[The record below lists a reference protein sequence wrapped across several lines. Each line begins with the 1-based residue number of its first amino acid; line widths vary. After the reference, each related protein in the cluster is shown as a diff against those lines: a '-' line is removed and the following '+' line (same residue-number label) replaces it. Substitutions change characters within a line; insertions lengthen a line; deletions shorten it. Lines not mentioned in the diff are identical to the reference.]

1 MIGKV
6 LFTKKNPKGIYG
18 FIKCEDGVTHYFDT
32 SGIVKGNYIK
42 PSAEVEFEVIPSR
55 GGKTQAINVRL
66 VKKSIEY
73 PSLEVEKLAELS
85 ALLEKIFVD
94 KSFVDCAG
102 LPNLFRMV
110 EIDYREYAEDLRS
123 FIVKYLKDY
132 SVQKKYTSD
141 GKEYPMVLLHNG
153 NEHIELTEEVC
164 NTILIELKKMI
175 SENGFFQAMILPA
188 VLKQV
193 GIKSFRDYSPNM
205 DSFLDSIFP
214 GLFVAKHRVTINGKE
229 YPKIYVPAEN
239 AELFK
244 ENAPSSTISTLSELE
259 PLLIP
264 QIVERLSKELEVC
277 SYIPGGRMPL
287 LLREA
292 GIDNYKEYA
301 TSIEEFINKYLYDD
315 FEMKKD
321 ELIDGKRE
329 PSIVVY
335 KNSVIQF
342 QSLKNMY
349 ETGDYVGFLNSA
361 QFRNSNPLDLGVNG
375 IELAL
380 KALAGYLNEDAEQFN
395 LNAFHRIL
403 ITSPTVAELKQYKDD
418 DHIQDL
424 GAQSAFIA
432 MTSNEFSK
440 VFANVH
446 NGKKT
451 LNNNWNGI
459 IERFWASKNNLAIY
473 LTALW
478 IIISQKDAGIDLYIE
493 EAFKEKEIKHL
504 PLMLKVY
511 SEFVLKGTKSVTLRL
526 KKKIVGHCFD
536 CNDIQT
542 LIVSYEFFDKQT
554 LPELSEVIEYI
565 SEDQDISSERLI
577 SWFHS
582 DIGELIAEKIT
593 NYYWWKGSR
602 EGINSNLVR
611 VLSTVLWEY
620 PTSYYT
626 AIIYNQSC
634 PLFTRELKEQL
645 LANNFDRICEETKS
659 YKKAFVLVSFVY
671 FNYIKPLGIE
681 SYDQSWSD
689 LRSQMK
695 SEVLG
700 QLSNDI
706 ISSRAISI
714 FKYDPE
720 MVSELET
727 YYCDTFVSDQVN
739 GIVSE
744 DELDDFI
751 SNCEENN
758 LSFITQW
765 VIKHTSDVGLT
776 DKEQQFRSILASKQ
790 YAEALLF
797 VQRENSFS
805 NTKKIELIKDI
816 LCQNFEQNMLDEA
829 AFHIFE
835 NAIPANIAERIISQ
849 KISFA
854 DSSAIMSLIILYSY
868 QSEWIKALYLFIPF
882 KKIHRNTHLKFI
894 EDFNSLLSAQR
905 IRQDQYDSHLDIMRA
920 ALKVFDSSEFDSFI
934 KWAQGFSIPSSS
946 RVYAPRPQIFDTNL
960 QAMLKGGDYNVQWK
974 QLTLMALR
982 TDNNEKQDSLRYSI
996 ITSYIG
1002 RYGLAEFDSLIT
1014 ELSRKRVNS
1023 KGYIDFYMSL
1033 WKGLLG
1039 GKYSAN
1045 FLRISR
1051 PLISCAPLTF
1061 WNIFYDVA
1069 ACKNHVFSSSDFELS
1084 KLNGLD
1090 HQIQAF
1096 YEDVLKRYSYTR
1108 ETVFAKI
1115 ALRILNDSVDL
1126 LAPMFEQYIPYCSS
1140 NQNKDLILSTIIR
1153 LISQNRY
1160 LEELS
1165 VFLEGDYWRC
1175 TETEAQ
1181 LLRAAQ
1187 ALCVNDSSYFLGDDL
1202 SFSSEEVSNIFSD
1215 LLECVINYP
1224 DVRMTRSVFERIQNC
1239 SNTYQYRLAELLIRM
1254 QQGKLQEAYLHRVTK
1269 NVPQINNLSEERTAV
1284 KYYLEFMSTMYKK
1297 QLNLGAEDVVYI
1309 RNRYYRILAADVLA
1323 SEDRKTFSDDEII
1336 ALMQRN
1342 RHFNAVYSDYK
1353 ALKALVIEFATSE
1366 ILTENQIEFFL
1377 LGFISNNWGQF
1388 INEIASFDNK
1398 SLELIRTIESYTN
1411 YRDLNIYFLKE
1422 FIYDHAPEDATMI
1435 PYIEICSPLIASV
1448 MKDIRSIYL
1457 TRPQE
1462 YNRCKAILVGICHLD
1477 DIDRAKA
1484 AYLNLQ
1490 KYLLSPNNELQ
1501 EHWDMYMNALLA
1513 TSYVKT
1519 MINILADE
1527 VRRRRIDVSKVL
1539 LWRPVFVAMKEVP
1552 AYYYLLSVRYA
1563 TEKNYEEA
1571 KKAYTLIPTFDG
1583 LPEEWNVEHADL
1595 QAYLSRSTNYFY
1607 PSVGSAVATLSIEKD
1622 ATNISFIQ
1630 TVIPRND
1637 LISQSN
1643 EPNVDLAVKAYK
1655 TIIRSDI
1662 EDVLKY
1668 SSYQQLFSYVKRPED
1683 LYEVFRQVE
1692 GRTQSN
1698 KTGRSTFNELVIEFG
1713 SLIITLD
1720 DQLSYDQKLDIL
1732 IEIFDVFS
1740 FLNDIN
1746 KGKRNIVSRL
1756 VSAEQIVLETP
1767 GIHFEKWIKC
1777 KDEIQSI
1784 LSESFIGNNTQD
1796 VDKWLV
1802 PIDECLNICS
1812 SNNSE
1817 TELLLALEN
1826 WRQNWNSLSN
1836 ASNFENAFIRS
1847 IDEKILALKNGIN
1860 LAIIIN
1866 NTTIEDEGV
1875 FYQIRNTSPFNN
1887 VSVSLSN
1894 NVDDAAH
1901 LIVEIGINNSPLEKF
1916 EDAEF
1921 SSELILRPNDSCG
1934 QYYKL
1939 PSKVTRLLKEGD
1951 LVTVILKIVFSKK
1964 VICDNSHQKNKFK
1977 VESIDEALV
1986 PSIISNRSH
1995 YGTAVP
2001 AFSTSIKGFGREK
2014 EKSDLRELLESNLAI
2029 IYGPSRVGKSSL
2041 LNYIAN
2047 EYFNDYCPNSGCNSI
2062 MQIRVADEQFSKNDY
2077 ITNMLS
2083 DGEPLHFESS
2093 AQIIEY
2099 LFCTPL
2105 LIAFSEDSSIRKM
2118 QMCKTAISSFPDEAR
2133 AEITEILSKKGSIVG
2148 KYGAISRVLSN
2159 YNCELWIMFDE
2170 FQQVVERWIGSADE
2184 LAELC
2189 TFIKYNQISNSI
2201 KLIICGSDDLVRI
2214 FECVH
2219 DDNWDEFKVKTAD
2232 TWVFVGQL
2240 SDQDFASMMNDRTIW
2255 RDLPYITPWNM
2266 DIGSSD
2272 NVGNKLPAVLQ
2283 SLYDYT
2289 GGNAICG
2296 KIFGEELLEKV
2307 KNGKFSH
2314 RRFFYP
2320 ADITQITFE
2329 LLNAETSKLKNLL
2342 ITHTTKN
2349 LQNELPYLLYI
2360 ASEMSA
2366 DINKADVSL
2375 RKILEFFQTKDSAD
2389 VETALKV
2396 LIARGII
2403 KTTTEPH
2410 RYGFTT
2416 LFYFDFFKDLATDS
2430 AMQKLRDS
2438 ENHNLSYGDPAP
2450 WLDQVVEI
2458 VRSQPIVDR
2467 ADIAKI
2473 IDSREDDGLKSG
2485 IGELYGKGTT
2495 IHAGTYIGENTGTSI
2510 GTQNNVQINAQTINT
2525 AFNTLLDASAT
2536 GEMLLQ
2542 AFHSLPSLSAY
2553 IPETEKTLV
2562 SGKTTQLLSDYDAY
2576 DACFSENGQ
2585 CTDAA
2590 LSQKIGGRIA
2600 ETEGELESINVPA
2613 EKKMISDTMGAVI
2626 ASDAFMDVSE
2636 QRWEELLKISPEK
2649 VSQLRK
2655 LPAEISTPLSF
2666 AVVLHN
2672 VFDEVYSG
2680 IVQKKANGKVD
2691 VDGIAPDKMD
2701 FCPVA
2706 IMYCKIVESIL
2717 KKVHTPLYIKGLGE
2731 KSLKLG
2737 GSAVFSDLGS
2747 PDDFNEDHKELS
2759 IGSYVSHLVFLPKKK
2774 ISLDTPMRKPSN
2786 NDFRFGVMT
2795 FGDTEEDYNDNIRR
2809 LIDDSDTEDEKIG
2822 PWKVHAR
2829 ALKIIQEI
2837 RNRSAHEAIPIT
2849 KENFDWL
2856 IEVLFEKG
2864 EFLRIWEL
2872 SK

>member
-18 FIKCEDGVTHYFDT
+18 FIECEDGSTHYFDT

-42 PSAEVEFEVIPSR
+42 PNSEVEFDVIPSR

-66 VKKSIEY
+66 AKKSVKY
-73 PSLEVEKLAELS
+73 PLLEEGILAELS
-85 ALLEKIFVD
+85 ALLEKMFAD
-94 KSFVDCAG
+94 KTFIDCAG
-102 LPNLFRMV
+102 LPNIFRMV
-110 EIDYREYAEDLRS
+110 GIDYREYAEDLRS
-123 FIVKYLKDY
+123 FIAKYLKDY
-132 SVQKKYTSD
+132 SVQKKYVSD
-141 GKEYPMVLLHNG
+141 DKEYPMVLLHND
-153 NEHIELTEEVC
+153 NQHIELTEEVC
-164 NTILIELKKMI
+164 ETILIELNKMV
-175 SENGFFQAMILPA
+175 SETGFFQAMILPS

-214 GLFVAKHRVTINGKE
+214 GQFVSKHRVTINGKE
-229 YPKIYVPAEN
+229 YPKIYVPTEN

-244 ENAPSSTISTLSELE
+244 ENTSSPAIPTLSEVD

-264 QIVERLSKELEVC
+264 QIVERLSRELEVC

-292 GIDNYKEYA
+292 GIENYKEYA
-301 TSIEEFINKYLYDD
+301 TSIEEFIKKYLYAD

-329 PSIVVY
+329 PSIVVH
-335 KNSVIQF
+335 KNSVIQL
-342 QSLKNMY
+342 QPLKKLY
-349 ETGDYVGFLNSA
+349 DAGEYAAFLHST
-361 QFRNSNPLDLGVNG
+361 QFRNSNPQDLGIIG

-380 KALAGYLNEDAEQFN
+380 KALAGYLNEDAEKFN
-395 LNAFHRIL
+395 LNAFHRAL

-424 GAQSAFIA
+424 GAQSAFVA

-459 IERFWASKNNLAIY
+459 IERFWATKNNLAIY

-478 IIISQKDAGIDLYIE
+478 IIISQKDTGIDLYTD

-504 PLMLKVY
+504 PLMLRVY
-511 SEFVLKGTKSVTLRL
+511 SEFVLNGRKSVTLRL

-542 LIVSYEFFDKQT
+542 LIVSYGFFDTQT
-554 LPELSEVIEYI
+554 LPELSEVIGYI
-565 SEDQDISSERLI
+565 SEDQDISAESLI

-582 DIGELIAEKIT
+582 EIGELIAEKIT
-593 NYYWWKGSR
+593 NYYWWKDSR
-602 EGINSNLVR
+602 EGINANLIKVF
-611 VLSTVLWEY
+611 STVLWEY

-645 LANNFDRICEETKS
+645 LADNFDRICEETKS
-659 YKKAFVLVSFVY
+659 YKKAFVLLSFVY
-671 FNYIKPLGIE
+671 FNYVKPLGIE
-681 SYDQSWSD
+681 SYDKSWDD
-689 LRSQMK
+689 LRSRIK

-706 ISSRAISI
+706 VSSRAISI

-720 MVSELET
+720 TVSELES
-727 YYCDTFVSDQVN
+727 YYCDTFVSDQVSR
-739 GIVSE
+739 IVSE
-744 DELDDFI
+744 DQLDDFI
-751 SNCEENN
+751 NNCEENH

-765 VIKHTSDVGLT
+765 VIKHTSAVGLT
-776 DKEQQFRSILASKQ
+776 DKEQQFRSILASRQ
-790 YAEALLF
+790 YVEALLF

-805 NTKKIELIKDI
+805 NSKKIELLKDI
-816 LCQNFEQNMLDEA
+816 LCQNFEQNMLDDT
-829 AFHIFE
+829 AFNIFE
-835 NAIPANIAERIISQ
+835 SAIPTNIAERILSQ
-849 KISFA
+849 NISFA

-868 QSEWIKALYLFIPF
+868 QSEWIKALYLFAPF
-882 KKIHRNTHLKFI
+882 KKMHRNTHLKFI
-894 EDFNSLLSAQR
+894 EDFNSLLSTQR
-905 IRQDQYDSHLDIMRA
+905 IRQDQYDSHLDVMRA

-934 KWAQGFSIPSSS
+934 KWAQGISIPSNS

-960 QAMLKGGDYNVQWK
+960 QAMLKGGDYNAQWK

-996 ITSYIG
+996 IASYIG
-1002 RYGLAEFDSLIT
+1002 RNGLAEFDSLIT

-1023 KGYIDFYMSL
+1023 KGYVDFYVSL

-1051 PLISCAPLTF
+1051 PLINCAPLTF

-1069 ACKNHVFSSSDFELS
+1069 VCKNHVFSSSDFELS

-1090 HQIQAF
+1090 HQIQVF
-1096 YEDVLKRYSYTR
+1096 YEDVLKHYSYTR

-1126 LAPMFEQYIPYCSS
+1126 SAPMFEQYIPYCIS
-1140 NQNKDLILSTIIR
+1140 NQKKDLIFSTIIR

-1160 LEELS
+1160 LEEITL
-1165 VFLEGDYWRC
+1165 FLEADFWRC
-1175 TETEAQ
+1175 NEAEAQ
-1181 LLRAAQ
+1181 FLRAAQ
-1187 ALCVNDSSYFLGDDL
+1187 ALCVNDSSYFLEEDL

-1215 LLECVINYP
+1215 FLECVINYP
-1224 DVRMTRSVFERIQNC
+1224 DIRMTRSVFERIQYC
-1239 SNTYQYRLAELLIRM
+1239 SNTYQYRLTELLIQV
-1254 QQGKLQEAYLHRVTK
+1254 QQGKLQEAYLQRVTK
-1269 NVPQINNLSEERTAV
+1269 NVPQINELSKERLAV
-1284 KYYLEFMSTMYKK
+1284 KYYLGLMTTMHKK
-1297 QLNLGAEDVVYI
+1297 QLELGAEDIVYI
-1309 RNRYYRILAADVLA
+1309 RNRYYRILVADVL
-1323 SEDRKTFSDDEII
+1323 SSQDRRAFSDDEII

-1342 RHFNAVYSDYK
+1342 RHFNAVYPEYK
-1353 ALKALVIEFATSE
+1353 TFKALVLEFATSE
-1366 ILTENQIEFFL
+1366 ILTENQIEVFL
-1377 LGFISNNWGQF
+1377 LGLVSNNWEQF
-1388 INEIASFDNK
+1388 IDEIASFDKK

-1422 FIYDHAPEDATMI
+1422 FIYDHEPEDASLI
-1435 PYIEICSPLIASV
+1435 PSIEICSPLVASV
-1448 MKDIRSIYL
+1448 MNDIRNIYL
-1457 TRPQE
+1457 TKPHE
-1462 YNRCKAILVGICHLD
+1462 YDRCKAMLVGICHLD

-1490 KYLLSPNNELQ
+1490 KYLRAPNDELH

-1519 MINILADE
+1519 IINILADE
-1527 VRRRRIDVSKVL
+1527 VRRRKIDVSNVL
-1539 LWRPVFVAMKEVP
+1539 LWHPVFVAMDAVSI
-1552 AYYYLLSVRYA
+1552 YYYLLSVRYA
-1563 TEKNYEEA
+1563 MEKKYEEA
-1571 KKAYTLIPTFDG
+1571 KKAYALIPAFDG
-1583 LPEEWNVEHADL
+1583 LPEEWNIEHADL
-1595 QAYLSRSTNYFY
+1595 QSYLSRSTNYFY

-1630 TVIPRND
+1630 TAISRND
-1637 LISQSN
+1637 LLSQAS

-1655 TIIRSDI
+1655 TIIRNDI

-1668 SSYQQLFSYVKRPED
+1668 SCYQQLFSYVKRPED
-1683 LYEVFRQVE
+1683 LYDVFRQIE
-1692 GRTQSN
+1692 GRAQNS
-1698 KTGRSTFNELVIEFG
+1698 KTGRLTFNELVIEFG
-1713 SLIITLD
+1713 SLIIVLE
-1720 DQLSYDQKLDIL
+1720 DQLSHNQKLDIL
-1732 IEIFDVFS
+1732 IEIFNVFS

-1746 KGKRNIVSRL
+1746 KGKKSVINRL

-1767 GIHFEKWIKC
+1767 GIHFEKWIQC
-1777 KDEIQSI
+1777 KDAIQSI
-1784 LSESFIGNNTQD
+1784 LSEPIIGNNTQD
-1796 VDKWLV
+1796 VDKWLI
-1802 PIDECLNICS
+1802 PIDECLNICL

-1817 TELLLALEN
+1817 MGLLFALEN
-1826 WRQNWNSLSN
+1826 WRNNWNLLSSV
-1836 ASNFENAFIRS
+1836 SNFENAFVRAVE
-1847 IDEKILALKNGIN
+1847 EKILEMKSGIN
-1860 LAIIIN
+1860 LAITIN
-1866 NTTIEDEGV
+1866 NTTLEDDSI
-1875 FYQIRNTSPFNN
+1875 FFQITNTSPSNN
-1887 VSVSLSN
+1887 VSVILN
-1894 NVDDAAH
+1894 NKLDDAAH
-1901 LIVEIGINNSPLEKF
+1901 LVVEIGVNNSTLEKF

-1934 QYYKL
+1934 QCYKL
-1939 PSKVTRLLKEGD
+1939 PSRIARQLKD
-1951 LVTVILKIVFSKK
+1951 DDVVTVIINIVYSGKI
-1964 VICDNSHQKNKFK
+1964 ICNNKHLQNRFK
-1977 VESIDEALV
+1977 VESINEALV
-1986 PSIISNRSH
+1986 PGILTNRVH

-2001 AFSTSIKGFGREK
+2001 AFSASIKGFGRER
-2014 EKSDLRELLESNLAI
+2014 EKSDLKELLESNLAI

-2047 EYFNDYCPNSGCNSI
+2047 QYFNDYCSNSGRNSI

-2077 ITNMLS
+2077 VSNMLS
-2083 DGEPLHFESS
+2083 EGEPLNFESS
-2093 AQIIEY
+2093 GQIIEY
-2099 LFCTPL
+2099 LFCAPL
-2105 LIAFSEDSSIRKM
+2105 SIAFSEESSIRKM
-2118 QMCKTAISSFPDEAR
+2118 QMCRTGISSFPDEAR
-2133 AEITEILSKKGSIVG
+2133 AEILEILSIKGSIVG
-2148 KYGAISRVLSN
+2148 KYGAISRILSN

-2170 FQQVVERWIGSADE
+2170 FQQIVERWIGSADE

-2201 KLIICGSDDLVRI
+2201 KLIFCGSDDLVRI
-2214 FECVH
+2214 FECEH
-2219 DDNWDEFKVKTAD
+2219 DANWDEFKVKTAD

-2240 SDQDFASMMNDRTIW
+2240 SGKDFASMMNDRTVW
-2255 RDLPYITPWNM
+2255 KNLPDTIPWNM
-2266 DIGSSD
+2266 NPMMCDD
-2272 NVGNKLPAVLQ
+2272 TEDVLPAVLQ

-2307 KNGKFSH
+2307 KSGKFAH

-2320 ADITQITFE
+2320 ADITQIAYE
-2329 LLNAETSKLKNLL
+2329 LLNTEASKLKSLL

-2349 LQNELPYLLYI
+2349 LRNELPYLLYI
-2360 ASEMSA
+2360 ASELSS
-2366 DINKADVSL
+2366 DINRSDISL
-2375 RKILEFFQTKDSAD
+2375 RRILEFFVTKESA
-2389 VETALKV
+2389 VIEIALKV

-2430 AMQKLRDS
+2430 VMEKLKSS
-2438 ENHNLSYGDPAP
+2438 ESPDVTVENRAP

-2458 VRSQPIVDR
+2458 VRRQPIVDR
-2467 ADIAKI
+2467 ADLVRI
-2473 IDSREDDGLKSG
+2473 IDARNDDDLKEG
-2485 IGELYGKGTT
+2485 IGELYGKTYIEQYIKENSGTT
-2495 IHAGTYIGENTGTSI
+2495 IGRQS
-2510 GTQNNVQINAQTINT
+2510 NVQINAQTINT
-2525 AFNTLLDASAT
+2525 AFNTLLDASASP
-2536 GEMLLQ
+2536 EMLLK
-2542 AFHSLPSLSAY
+2542 AFQSLPTISAY
-2553 IPETEKTLV
+2553 VPDSQRKLV
-2562 SGKTTQLLSDYDAY
+2562 AGKTKQLLTDYEAY
-2576 DACFSENGQ
+2576 DTCFSETGE
-2585 CTDAA
+2585 CTDVDRY
-2590 LSQKIGGRIA
+2590 LEIKDRII
-2600 ETEGELESINVPA
+2600 ETEGELERVNSPA
-2613 EKKMISDTMGAVI
+2613 EKKMISDTMGAVV

-2636 QRWEELLKISPEK
+2636 QRWEELLKISSEK

-2672 VFDEVYSG
+2672 VFDEVYKG
-2680 IVQKKANGKVD
+2680 IVQKQANGD
-2691 VDGIAPDKMD
+2691 AEVDGIAPDKMD

-2737 GSAVFSDLGS
+2737 GSAVFADLGT
-2747 PDDFNEDHKELS
+2747 PEVFNEDHKELS

-2786 NDFRFGVMT
+2786 SDFRFGIMT
-2795 FGDTEEDYNDNIRR
+2795 FGDTEEDYNDNIKR

-2829 ALKIIQEI
+2829 ALKIVQEI

>member
-18 FIKCEDGVTHYFDT
+18 FIECEDGATHYFDT
-32 SGIVKGNYIK
+32 SGIVKGNFIK
-42 PSAEVEFEVIPSR
+42 PNSEVEFDIIPSR

-66 VKKSIEY
+66 VKKSIKY
-73 PSLEVEKLAELS
+73 PLLEDGKRA
-85 ALLEKIFVD
+85 ALLTVLEKAFVD
-94 KSFVDCAG
+94 KAFVDCAG
-102 LPNLFRMV
+102 LPDLFRLA
-110 EIDYREYAEDLRS
+110 EIDYREYAEDLMS
-123 FIVKYLKDY
+123 FIVKYLVDY
-132 SVQKKYTSD
+132 SVKKKYVSD
-141 GKEYPMVLLHNG
+141 GKEYPMVLLP
-153 NEHIELTEEVC
+153 NEGERIELTKEVC
-164 NTILIELKKMI
+164 GTILVELERMI
-175 SENGFFQAMILPA
+175 SENGFFQAMILPS

-193 GIKSFRDYSPNM
+193 GIKSFRDYSPDM
-205 DSFLDSIFP
+205 DSFLDFCFP
-214 GLFVAKHRVTINGKE
+214 GLFVGKHRVTINGKE
-229 YPKIYVPAEN
+229 YPKIYVPVEN
-239 AELFK
+239 ADLFK
-244 ENAPSSTISTLSELE
+244 ENSTSPVNTTLSVLDSS
-259 PLLIP
+259 IIV
-264 QIVERLSKELEVC
+264 QIKERLSREMDTC
-277 SYIPGGRMPL
+277 GYIQGGRMPL

-292 GIDNYKEYA
+292 GVENYKEYA
-301 TSIEEFINKYLYDD
+301 TNIEDFINKYLYEDY
-315 FEMKKD
+315 EMKKD
-321 ELIDGKRE
+321 ELVDGKRE
-329 PSIVVY
+329 PSIVVF
-335 KNSVIQF
+335 KNSVF
-342 QSLKNMY
+342 QIHSLWKMY
-349 ETGDYVGFLNSA
+349 EDGDYVGFLRST
-361 QFRNSNPLDLGVNG
+361 QFRNSSPIDLGFKG
-375 IELAL
+375 IELSL
-380 KALAGYLNEDAEQFN
+380 KALAGYLNEDVERFN

-403 ITSPTVAELKQYKDD
+403 ISSPTVAELKQYKDD
-418 DHIQDL
+418 EQIQAL

-432 MTSNEFSK
+432 MTPNEFSK

-459 IERFWASKNNLAIY
+459 IERFWAAKSNLAIY

-478 IIISQKDAGIDLYIE
+478 LIISQKDAGIDLYID

-511 SEFVLKGTKSVTLRL
+511 SEFVLDGSKKVTLRL

-542 LIVSYEFFDKQT
+542 LIDSYSFFDTQT
-554 LPELSEVIEYI
+554 LPELSDVIGYVSDE
-565 SEDQDISSERLI
+565 QDISSERLI

-593 NYYWWKGSR
+593 NYYWWKNSR
-602 EGINSNLVR
+602 EGINSDLIR

-620 PTSYYT
+620 PASYYT
-626 AIIYNQSC
+626 SIIYNQSC
-634 PLFTRELKEQL
+634 PLFTRELKEQIL
-645 LANNFDRICEETKS
+645 VDNFNLICEETKT
-659 YKKAFVLVSFVY
+659 YKKAFVLLSFVY
-671 FNYIKPLGIE
+671 FNYIRNIGIE
-681 SYDQSWSD
+681 SFDQSWD
-689 LRSQMK
+689 ELRTQIKSQ
-695 SEVLG
+695 VLD
-700 QLSNDI
+700 QLTNDV

-714 FKYDPE
+714 FKYDSE
-720 MVSELET
+720 TVSELES
-727 YYCDTFVSDQVN
+727 YYCNTFVADQ
-739 GIVSE
+739 IKEFDSE
-744 DELDDFI
+744 DQLDDYI
-751 SNCEENN
+751 NNCEENH

-765 VIKHTSDVGLT
+765 VIKHASDVGLT
-776 DKEQQFRSILASKQ
+776 DKERQFRSILASKQ
-790 YAEALLF
+790 FAEALLF

-805 NTKKIELIKDI
+805 NTKKVELIKEA
-816 LCQNFEQNMLDEA
+816 LCQNFEENMLDDSS
-829 AFHIFE
+829 FHILDGF
-835 NAIPANIAERIISQ
+835 IPANIAERILSQ

-854 DSSAIMSLIILYSY
+854 DSSAIMSLIILYSH
-868 QSEWIKALYLFIPF
+868 QSQWIKALYLFAPF

-894 EDFNSLLSAQR
+894 EDFSSLLTAQR
-905 IRQDQYDSHLDIMRA
+905 IRQEQYDSHLEVMRA

-934 KWAQGFSIPSSS
+934 EWAQGISIPSGS
-946 RVYAPRPQIFDTNL
+946 RVYAPKPQIFDTNL
-960 QAMLKGGDYNVQWK
+960 QAMLKGGDYEGQWK

-996 ITSYIG
+996 IASYIG
-1002 RYGLAEFDSLIT
+1002 RNGLAEFDALIT
-1014 ELSRKRVNS
+1014 ELSRRRVNS
-1023 KGYIDFYMSL
+1023 KGYADFYVSL

-1051 PLISCAPLTF
+1051 PLIGYVPLTF
-1061 WNIFYDVA
+1061 WNIFYDIAV
-1069 ACKNHVFSSSDFELS
+1069 CKNHVFSSSDFELS

-1096 YEDVLKRYSYTR
+1096 YEDVLKRYSFTR
-1108 ETVFAKI
+1108 ESVFVKI
-1115 ALRILNDSVDL
+1115 ALHILTDSVEL
-1126 LAPMFEQYIPYCSS
+1126 SNPTLEQYIPYCSS
-1140 NQNKDLILSTIIR
+1140 NQNKDLILSSIIR

-1160 LEELS
+1160 LEELNT
-1165 VFLEGDYWRC
+1165 FLGADCWRC
-1175 TETEAQ
+1175 NEAETQ
-1181 LLRAAQ
+1181 LLHAAR
-1187 ALCVNDSSYFLGDDL
+1187 ALCVNDSSYFLEDDL
-1202 SFSSEEVSNIFSD
+1202 SFSLEEVNSICSD
-1215 LLECVINYP
+1215 FLECVINYP
-1224 DVRMTRSVFERIQNC
+1224 DVRMTRPVFERILSC
-1239 SNTYQYRLAELLIRM
+1239 SKAYQYRLTELLLRM
-1254 QQGKLQEAYLHRVTK
+1254 QQGKFQEAYLHRVT
-1269 NVPQINNLSEERTAV
+1269 NNIPQINELPKERIAV
-1284 KYYLEFMSTMYKK
+1284 KYYLELMLAMYKK
-1297 QLNLGAEDVVYI
+1297 QLDFGAEDIVYI
-1309 RNRYYRILAADVLA
+1309 KNRYYRILAASILSSA
-1323 SEDRKTFSDDEII
+1323 NRKAFSDDEII

-1342 RHFNAVYSDYK
+1342 RHFNGVYSDYK
-1353 ALKALVIEFATSE
+1353 VFKAAILAFATSE
-1366 ILTENQIEFFL
+1366 QLTEQQIEIFL
-1377 LGFISNNWGQF
+1377 LGLISNNWGQF
-1388 INEIASFDNK
+1388 IDKIASFDNK
-1398 SLELIRTIESYTN
+1398 SLELIREIESYTN

-1422 FIYDHAPEDATMI
+1422 FIYDRDPEDASKI

-1448 MKDIRSIYL
+1448 MNDIRRIYL
-1457 TRPQE
+1457 AGTQE
-1462 YNRCKAILVGICHLD
+1462 YDQCKSILVGICHLD

-1490 KYLLSPNNELQ
+1490 KYLQSLSNDLH

-1513 TSYVKT
+1513 TSYTKT
-1519 MINILADE
+1519 IINILADE
-1527 VRRRRIDVSKVL
+1527 VRRRRIDISKVL
-1539 LWRPVFVAMKEVP
+1539 LWHPVFVAMEEVTV
-1552 AYYYLLSVRYA
+1552 YYYLLSVRYA
-1563 TEKNYEEA
+1563 TEKKYEEA
-1571 KKAYTLIPTFDG
+1571 KRSYALIPTFET
-1583 LPEEWNVEHADL
+1583 LPEEWSVEHADL
-1595 QAYLSRSTNYFY
+1595 QAYLSGSTNYFY

-1630 TVIPRND
+1630 AIISRGD
-1637 LISQSN
+1637 LVPQTS

-1668 SSYQQLFSYVKRPED
+1668 SCYHQFFSYVKRPED
-1683 LYEVFRQVE
+1683 LFEVYRHVE
-1692 GRTQSN
+1692 GRTQIS
-1698 KTGRSTFNELVIEFG
+1698 KMGRLTFNELVIEYG
-1713 SLIITLD
+1713 CLIIALE
-1720 DQLSYDQKLDIL
+1720 DQLSHDQKLDIL
-1732 IEIFDVFS
+1732 VEIFDVYT

-1746 KGKRNIVSRL
+1746 KGKKSIISRL
-1756 VSAEQIVLETP
+1756 LSAEQIVLETP
-1767 GIHFEKWIKC
+1767 GIHFEKWIEC
-1777 KDEIQSI
+1777 KDEIQDI
-1784 LSESFIGNNTQD
+1784 LSESIIGTNTQD
-1796 VDKWLV
+1796 IDKWLI
-1802 PIDECLNICS
+1802 PIDECSNICL

-1817 TELLLALEN
+1817 MGLLFALEN
-1826 WRQNWNSLSN
+1826 WRQNWNLLSN
-1836 ASNFENAFIRS
+1836 SSNFENAFIRS
-1847 IDEKILALKNGIN
+1847 IDEKILAMKNGIN
-1860 LAIIIN
+1860 LAITIN

-1887 VSVSLSN
+1887 VSVLLSN

-1934 QYYKL
+1934 QYYKF

-1951 LVTVILKIVFSKK
+1951 LVTVILKIVYSKK

-1977 VESIDEALV
+1977 VEYIDEALV
-1986 PSIISNRSH
+1986 PGIISNRSH

-2077 ITNMLS
+2077 VTNMLS
-2083 DGEPLHFESS
+2083 DGESLHFESS

-2099 LFCTPL
+2099 LFCAPL

-2133 AEITEILSKKGSIVG
+2133 AEIMEILSKKGSIVG

-2170 FQQVVERWIGSADE
+2170 FQQIVERWIGSADE

-2240 SDQDFASMMNDRTIW
+2240 SDKDFASMMNDRTIW

-2272 NVGNKLPAVLQ
+2272 NVENKLPAVLQ

-2307 KNGKFSH
+2307 KNGKFAH

-2360 ASEMSA
+2360 ASELSA

-2375 RKILEFFQTKDSAD
+2375 RKILEFFMTKESAD

-2416 LFYFDFFKDLATDS
+2416 LFYFDFFNDLATDS
-2430 AMQKLRDS
+2430 AMQKLRES
-2438 ENHNLSYGDPAP
+2438 ENHNSSYDEPTP

-2495 IHAGTYIGENTGTSI
+2495 IHAGTYIGKNTGTSI

-2542 AFHSLPSLSAY
+2542 AFHSMPSLNAY

-2585 CTDAA
+2585 CIDAV

-2600 ETEGELESINVPA
+2600 ETEGELESINVLA

-2737 GSAVFSDLGS
+2737 GSAVFADLGS
-2747 PDDFNEDHKELS
+2747 PDDFNEGHKELS

-2774 ISLDTPMRKPSN
+2774 ISLDAPMRKPSN